1 MTDNTMREF
10 YFKDTERNVA
20 YQGVVPNNDTN
31 CPPFEYYR
39 LLYAEMMYKNLAWV
53 LSVKCPNHVPEQYVR
68 KYALGK
74 TDELIAKALSKSHPN
89 SVIHQLLSDDSLS
102 KKQQETLLKDAIL
115 TGSEILWLNKEAQ
128 DLGYLLDVYHEETY
142 PDKFNEKRMP
152 IVFNQ
157 KEDGSFDVL
166 GSTDMTEGELRALLE
181 QRKVVQARIYHR
193 NSSWH
198 CFYYT
203 FKGLAGE
210 ECGVLGSQP
219 HYHYLSNRSGV
230 SWDTLLKRIKACNMP
245 TSKVHIRI
253 KHD

>member
-1 MTDNTMREF
+1 MREF
-10 YFKDTERNVA
+10 YFKDKERNVA

-39 LLYAEMMYKNLAWV
+39 LLYAEVMFKNFAWV
-53 LSVKCPNHVPEQYVR
+53 LSVKCPTHIPEQYVR
-68 KYALGK
+68 KYVLGR
-74 TDELIAKALSKSHPN
+74 TDELIAKALLRSQPN
-89 SVIHQLLSDDSLS
+89 PKIHQLLSDDSLS
-102 KKQQETLLKDAIL
+102 KRQQEMLLKDVTL

-193 NSSWH
+193 NNYWH

-210 ECGVLGSQP
+210 ESGILGSQP
-219 HYHYLSNRSGV
+219 HYHYFSDRSRL
-230 SWDTLLKRIKACNMP
+230 SWDTLLKRIKECNMP